1 MSLVLFTQT
10 GAEDCAA
17 ILVLISRQP
26 AAAGKKKQ
34 QRKNQ
39 VGPEDQEEDQ
49 EDEGVGMRRGRPAAA
64 ALAKWR
70 SVAEALLL
78 RAGQPLQADLSGTY

>member
-49 EDEGVGMRRGRPAAA
+49 EDEGVGVRRGRPAAA